1 VEYKQGDRVVCIKK
15 YTIFEV
21 GDICTL
27 LRRISWNDGWL
38 CEKNK
43 GYIKDEH
50 LDVHWRKIT
59 DYTRKPFKECEITF
73 ELHSD
78 ENHSIPV
85 PFEIHSTKHRRNTT
99 VKWADG
105 TNTTVKANKDD
116 KFSVYAGFT
125 SALMKKVY
133 GHTNPN
139 KFCIITHKKNEK
151 KEKGD
156 E

>member
-1 VEYKQGDRVVCIKK
+1 M
-15 YTIFEV
+15 
-21 GDICTL
+21 
-27 LRRISWNDGWL
+27 
-38 CEKNK
+38 
-43 GYIKDEH
+43 
-50 LDVHWRKIT
+50 
-59 DYTRKPFKECEITF
+59 
-73 ELHSD
+73 HSD